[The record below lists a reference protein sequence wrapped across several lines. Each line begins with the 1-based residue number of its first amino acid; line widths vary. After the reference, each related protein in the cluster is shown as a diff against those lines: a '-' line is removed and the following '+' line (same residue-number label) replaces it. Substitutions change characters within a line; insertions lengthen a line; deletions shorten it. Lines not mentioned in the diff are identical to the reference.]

1 MRTLTAEQIAALDQ
15 TVTRPGVLVEFALEE
30 SFLRLSSRGTV
41 YALGV
46 SWTWWDIEA
55 QGIGM
60 DQGRPGTTG
69 SLAIGDP
76 AFEISAA
83 LLNEAVGLPVAV
95 YRFTEE
101 ALAADSDDVV
111 QVFAGVMGE
120 VSGGSGNGKLVVS
133 LIAKESTVFFTPR
146 RTVSSA
152 SGFMSIVANRIFTF
166 NDAKYELTRE
176 R

>member
-1 MRTLTAEQIAALDQ
+1 MRTLTAEQTAALDQ

-30 SFLRLSSRGTV
+30 SYLRLSSRGTV

-46 SWTWWDIEA
+46 TWTGWDIEA

-111 QVFAGVMGE
+111 QVFAGAMGE
-120 VSGGSGNGKLVVS
+120 VNGSSGGGKLTVALV
-133 LIAKESTVFFTPR
+133 AKEGALHFTPR

-152 SGFMSIVANRIFTF
+152 AGFTAIVANRIFTF
-166 NDAKYELTRE
+166 NDAKYELMPE